1 MAGKLKKLECDPKCG
16 FAIQSHDEKE
26 VIDIAIKH
34 AKKAHGM
41 DVSEK
46 EARGMMKDA

>member
-34 AKKAHGM
+34 AKKAHSM

-46 EARGMMKDA
+46 EAKGMIKDA